1 MSMDDL
7 DPRKQRLLRAIVIEY
22 VTGGEPVASDML
34 VQKYDLGVK
43 SATVR
48 NELAEM
54 SELGLLEQPHTSAGR
69 IPSDLGYRFYVDRL
83 ILEKA
88 IDQSQQKALK
98 DASEDTEALQDL
110 LRDTIKVLSR
120 ATNQLGV
127 ATTTKGSNITVR
139 TALVSA
145 IGPTQALLIVAL
157 SNGHVENRL
166 LECPKNLTLEDLG
179 ATNESLT
186 IQVVGKDL
194 KTLTKSKPLAAENPV
209 RDKLLSLVWNHLR
222 TIAKQLTRGKLITE
236 GEEFLFSKPEFQRD
250 AGALSEL
257 FRQLDETDV
266 LYDAVSPKADVVT
279 IGRENR
285 SEQLHRFSVVRKG
298 YYIGGNE
305 VGVVAIVG
313 PTRMDYDGSIP
324 LVNFTADAL
333 SRSLTRFFG

>member
-1 MSMDDL
+1 MHEL
-7 DPRKQRLLRAIVIEY
+7 DPRKQRLLRAIVVEY
-22 VTGGEPVASDML
+22 VTMAEPVASDML

-69 IPSDLGYRFYVDRL
+69 IPSDSGYRFYVDRL
-83 ILEKA
+83 IVEKTLEEG
-88 IDQSQQKALK
+88 QQKVLR
-98 DASEDTEALQDL
+98 DATEDTDALQDL

-127 ATTTKGSNITVR
+127 ATTTKDSNITVR
-139 TALVSA
+139 TALISA
-145 IGPTQALLIVAL
+145 LSPTQALLVVAL
-157 SNGHVENRL
+157 SNGHIENRMI
-166 LECPKNLTLEDLG
+166 ECPKNLTLDDLG
-179 ATNESLT
+179 ATNEALT
-186 IQVVGKDL
+186 LQIVGKDL
-194 KTLTKSKPLAAENPV
+194 KSLTRSKPLPVDQPV
-209 RDKLLSLVWNHLR
+209 REKLLALIWSQLR

-250 AGALSEL
+250 ASALADL
-257 FRQLDETDV
+257 FRQLDESDV

-279 IGRENR
+279 IGKENR
-285 SEQLHRFSVVRKG
+285 AEQMHRFSVIRKG
-298 YYIGGNE
+298 YYIGDNE

>member
-1 MSMDDL
+1 MHEL
-7 DPRKQRLLRAIVIEY
+7 DPRKQRLLRAIVVEY
-22 VTGGEPVASDML
+22 VTMAEPVASDML

-69 IPSDLGYRFYVDRL
+69 IPSDSGYRFYVDRL
-83 ILEKA
+83 IVEKTLEEG
-88 IDQSQQKALK
+88 QQKVLR
-98 DASEDTEALQDL
+98 DATEDTDALQDL

-127 ATTTKGSNITVR
+127 ATTTKDSNITVR
-139 TALVSA
+139 TALISA
-145 IGPTQALLIVAL
+145 LSPTQALLVVAL
-157 SNGHVENRL
+157 SNGHIENRMI
-166 LECPKNLTLEDLG
+166 ECPKNLTLDDLG
-179 ATNESLT
+179 ATNEALT
-186 IQVVGKDL
+186 LQIVGKDL
-194 KTLTKSKPLAAENPV
+194 KSLTRSKPLPVDHPV
-209 RDKLLSLVWNHLR
+209 REKLLSLIWSQLR

-250 AGALSEL
+250 TSTLTDL
-257 FRQLDETDV
+257 FRQLDESDV
-266 LYDAVSPKADVVT
+266 LYEAVSPKADVVT
-279 IGRENR
+279 IGKENR
-285 SEQLHRFSVVRKG
+285 AEQMHRFSIVRKG
-298 YYIGGNE
+298 YYIGDNE

>member
-1 MSMDDL
+1 MHEL
-7 DPRKQRLLRAIVIEY
+7 DSRKQRLLKAIVIEY
-22 VTGGEPVASDML
+22 VIGAEPIASDML

-54 SELGLLEQPHTSAGR
+54 SELGYLEQPHTSAGR
-69 IPSDLGYRFYVDRL
+69 IPSDSGYRFYVDRL
-83 ILEKA
+83 VVEKA
-88 IDQSQQKALK
+88 IDLGQQKALK

-127 ATTTKGSNITVR
+127 ATTTKDSSITVR

-145 IGPTQALLIVAL
+145 MSSTQALLVVAL
-157 SNGHVENRL
+157 SNGHIENRL
-166 LECPKNLTLEDLG
+166 IECPKNLTLEDLG
-179 ATNESLT
+179 ATNEALCLH
-186 IQVVGKDL
+186 VVGKDL
-194 KTLTKSKPLAAENPV
+194 KSLTKSKPLAADNPV
-209 RDKLLSLVWNHLR
+209 REKLLAMIWVQLR

-250 AGALSEL
+250 TGALSEL

-266 LYDAVSPKADVVT
+266 LYDAVSPKAEVVT
-279 IGRENR
+279 IGKENR
-285 SEQLHRFSVVRKG
+285 SEQMHRFSVVRKG
-298 YYIGGNE
+298 YYIGSNE

>member
-1 MSMDDL
+1 MHEL
-7 DPRKQRLLRAIVIEY
+7 DPRKQRLLRAIVVEY
-22 VTGGEPVASDML
+22 VTMAEPVASDML

-69 IPSDLGYRFYVDRL
+69 IPSDSGYRFYVDRL
-83 ILEKA
+83 IVEKTLEEG
-88 IDQSQQKALK
+88 QQKVLR
-98 DASEDTEALQDL
+98 DATEDTDALQDL

-127 ATTTKGSNITVR
+127 ATTTKDSNITVR
-139 TALVSA
+139 TALISA
-145 IGPTQALLIVAL
+145 LSPTQALLVVAL
-157 SNGHVENRL
+157 SNGHIENRMI
-166 LECPKNLTLEDLG
+166 ECPKNLTLDDLG
-179 ATNESLT
+179 ATNEALT
-186 IQVVGKDL
+186 LQIVGKDL
-194 KTLTKSKPLAAENPV
+194 KSLTRSKPLPVDHPV
-209 RDKLLSLVWNHLR
+209 REKLLSLIWSQLR

-250 AGALSEL
+250 TSALTDL
-257 FRQLDETDV
+257 FRQLDESDV
-266 LYDAVSPKADVVT
+266 LYEAVSPKADVVT
-279 IGRENR
+279 IGKENR
-285 SEQLHRFSVVRKG
+285 AEQMHRFSIVRKG
-298 YYIGGNE
+298 YYIGDNE
-305 VGVVAIVG
+305 VGVVSIVG

>member
-1 MSMDDL
+1 MHDL

-22 VTGGEPVASDML
+22 VTGAEPVASDML

-54 SELGLLEQPHTSAGR
+54 SELGYLEQPHTSAGR
-69 IPSDLGYRFYVDRL
+69 IPSDTGYRFYVDKL

-88 IDQSQQKALK
+88 IDGSQQRALK
-98 DASEDTEALQDL
+98 DASEETEGLQDL

-127 ATTTKGSNITVR
+127 ATTTKDSNIKVR

-145 IGPTQALLIVAL
+145 LGPSQALLVVAL
-157 SNGHVENRL
+157 NNGHIENRL
-166 LECPKNLTLEDLG
+166 IECPKNLTLEDLG
-179 ATNESLT
+179 ATNEALT

-194 KTLTKSKPLAAENPV
+194 KSLARSKPSVTENPV
-209 RDKLLSLVWNHLR
+209 RDKLLSIVWGQLR

-266 LYDAVSPKADVVT
+266 LYDAVSPNADVVT

>member
-1 MSMDDL
+1 MSTHDL
-7 DPRKQRLLRAIVIEY
+7 DPRKQRLLRAIVVEY
-22 VTGGEPVASDML
+22 VTGAEPVASDML

-69 IPSDLGYRFYVDRL
+69 IPSDSGYRFYVDRL
-83 ILEKA
+83 IVEKV
-88 IDQSQQKALK
+88 IGESQQKALK

-127 ATTTKGSNITVR
+127 ATTTKGSNIKVR

-145 IGPTQALLIVAL
+145 IGPTQALLVVAL
-157 SNGHVENRL
+157 SNGHIENRL
-166 LECPKNLTLEDLG
+166 IECPKNLTLDDLG
-179 ATNESLT
+179 STNESLA

-194 KTLTKSKPLAAENPV
+194 KGLTKSKPLAAENPV
-209 RDKLLSLVWNHLR
+209 RDKLLNLVWNHLR

-266 LYDAVSPKADVVT
+266 LYNAVSPKADVVT
-279 IGRENR
+279 IGKENQ
-285 SEQLHRFSVVRKG
+285 SQQLHRFSVVRKG
-298 YYIGGNE
+298 YYIGEDE

>member
-1 MSMDDL
+1 MLMQDL
-7 DPRKQRLLRAIVIEY
+7 DPRKQRLLRAIVFEY
-22 VTGGEPVASDML
+22 VTSGEPVASDML

-54 SELGLLEQPHTSAGR
+54 SELGYLEQPHTSAGR
-69 IPSDLGYRFYVDRL
+69 IPSDSGYRFYVDKL
-83 ILEKA
+83 IVEKV
-88 IDQSQQKALK
+88 IGENHQRALK
-98 DASEDTEALQDL
+98 DPTEDTEALQDL

-127 ATTTKGSNITVR
+127 ATTTKDSNITIR

-145 IGPTQALLIVAL
+145 IGPTQAILVVAL
-157 SNGHVENRL
+157 NNGHIENRL

-179 ATNESLT
+179 ATNEALT

-194 KTLTKSKPLAAENPV
+194 KSLARSKPLAAENPV
-209 RDKLLSLVWNHLR
+209 REKLLSLVWTQLR

-279 IGRENR
+279 IGKENR

-298 YYIGGNE
+298 YYIGSNE

>member
-1 MSMDDL
+1 MHMHEL
-7 DPRKQRLLRAIVIEY
+7 DPRKQRLLRAIVVEY
-22 VTGGEPVASDML
+22 VSGAEPVASDML

-54 SELGLLEQPHTSAGR
+54 SELGYLEQPHTSAGR
-69 IPSDLGYRFYVDRL
+69 IPSDSGYRFYVDRL
-83 ILEKA
+83 IVEKV
-88 IDQSQQKALK
+88 IDENQKKVLR
-98 DASEDTEALQDL
+98 DAGNDPEALQDL

-120 ATNQLGV
+120 ATSQLGV
-127 ATTTKGSNITVR
+127 ATTTKDSSITVK

-145 IGPTQALLIVAL
+145 LGPAQALLVVAL
-157 SNGHVENRL
+157 SNGHIENRL

-179 ATNESLT
+179 ATNEALRL
-186 IQVVGKDL
+186 QVVSKDL
-194 KTLTKSKPLAAENPV
+194 KSLTKSKPLTVDGPAIE
-209 RDKLLSLVWNHLR
+209 KLLTLVWTHLR
-222 TIAKQLTRGKLITE
+222 AIAKQLTRGKLITE

-250 AGALSEL
+250 ASALADL

-266 LYDAVSPKADVVT
+266 LYDAVSPRADVVT
-279 IGRENR
+279 IGKENR
-285 SEQLHRFSVVRKG
+285 SESMHRFSIVRKG
-298 YYIGGNE
+298 YYIGGQE

>member
-1 MSMDDL
+1 MPEL

-127 ATTTKGSNITVR
+127 ATTTKDSSITVR

-166 LECPKNLTLEDLG
+166 LECPKYLTLEDLG

-194 KTLTKSKPLAAENPV
+194 KSFTKSKPLAAENPV
-209 RDKLLSLVWNHLR
+209 RDKLLSLVWNHL
-222 TIAKQLTRGKLITE
+222 
-236 GEEFLFSKPEFQRD
+236 
-250 AGALSEL
+250 
-257 FRQLDETDV
+257 
-266 LYDAVSPKADVVT
+266 
-279 IGRENR
+279 
-285 SEQLHRFSVVRKG
+285 
-298 YYIGGNE
+298 
-305 VGVVAIVG
+305 
-313 PTRMDYDGSIP
+313 
-324 LVNFTADAL
+324 
-333 SRSLTRFFG
+333 

>member
-1 MSMDDL
+1 MHEL

-22 VTGGEPVASDML
+22 VTGAEPIASEML

-54 SELGLLEQPHTSAGR
+54 SELGYLEQPHTSAGR
-69 IPSDLGYRFYVDRL
+69 IPSDSGYRFYVDRL
-83 ILEKA
+83 IVEKV
-88 IDQSQQKALK
+88 IDEGQQRVLR
-98 DASEDTEALQDL
+98 DATEDTEALQDL
-110 LRDTIKVLSR
+110 LRDTVKVLSR
-120 ATNQLGV
+120 ATAQLGV
-127 ATTTKGSNITVR
+127 ATTTKDSSVTVR
-139 TALVSA
+139 TAIVSA
-145 IGPTQALLIVAL
+145 LGPTQALLVVAL
-157 SNGHVENRL
+157 SNGHIENRMI
-166 LECPKNLTLEDLG
+166 ECPKNLTLEDIG
-179 ATNESLT
+179 ATNEALRLQ
-186 IQVVGKDL
+186 IVGNDL
-194 KTLTKSKPLAAENPV
+194 KTLTKSKPLPV
-209 RDKLLSLVWNHLR
+209 ESPVIEKLLALVWTQLR
-222 TIAKQLTRGKLITE
+222 AMAKQLTRGKLITE

-250 AGALSEL
+250 ATALAEL

-266 LYDAVSPKADVVT
+266 LYDAVSPKTDVVT
-279 IGRENR
+279 IGKENR

-298 YYIGGNE
+298 YYIGDQE

>member
-1 MSMDDL
+1 M
-7 DPRKQRLLRAIVIEY
+7 RAIVIEY
-22 VTGGEPVASDML
+22 VTGAEPVASDML

-54 SELGLLEQPHTSAGR
+54 SELGYLEQPHTSAGR
-69 IPSDLGYRFYVDRL
+69 IPSDTGYRFYVDKL

-88 IDQSQQKALK
+88 IDGSQQRALK
-98 DASEDTEALQDL
+98 DASEETEGLQDL

-127 ATTTKGSNITVR
+127 ATTTKDSNIKVR

-145 IGPTQALLIVAL
+145 LGPSQALLVVAL
-157 SNGHVENRL
+157 NNGHIENRL
-166 LECPKNLTLEDLG
+166 IECPKNLTLEDLG
-179 ATNESLT
+179 ATNEALT

-194 KTLTKSKPLAAENPV
+194 KSLARSKPSVTENPV
-209 RDKLLSLVWNHLR
+209 RDKLLSIVWGQLR

-266 LYDAVSPKADVVT
+266 LYDAVSPNADVVT

>member
-1 MSMDDL
+1 
-7 DPRKQRLLRAIVIEY
+7 
-22 VTGGEPVASDML
+22 
-34 VQKYDLGVK
+34 
-43 SATVR
+43 
-48 NELAEM
+48 
-54 SELGLLEQPHTSAGR
+54 
-69 IPSDLGYRFYVDRL
+69 
-83 ILEKA
+83 
-88 IDQSQQKALK
+88 
-98 DASEDTEALQDL
+98 
-110 LRDTIKVLSR
+110 
-120 ATNQLGV
+120 
-127 ATTTKGSNITVR
+127 
-139 TALVSA
+139 
-145 IGPTQALLIVAL
+145 
-157 SNGHVENRL
+157 

-179 ATNESLT
+179 ATNEALT

-194 KTLTKSKPLAAENPV
+194 KSLARSKPLAAENPV
-209 RDKLLSLVWNHLR
+209 REKLLSLVWTQLR

-279 IGRENR
+279 IGKENR

-298 YYIGGNE
+298 YYIGSNE